1 MGGWHNQPTD
11 MRKVRRRAE
20 RNLIFG
26 MVLVFLV
33 GGGVLIGLIYG
44 WSSLITALI
53 CLVPGVVMVVAIW
66 LILRLSDYLIG
77 RDE

>member
-33 GGGVLIGLIYG
+33 GGGVLIGSDLR
-44 WSSLITALI
+44 
-53 CLVPGVVMVVAIW
+53 MVVADHGVD
-66 LILRLSDYLIG
+66 LFGPRRCDGHRDMAYPQAFRLSDWA
-77 RDE
+77 R